1 MKKILVLALFFLAG
15 YGLAQSQG
23 REKLR
28 EEIKKQQIEFVSSKL
43 ALSADEE
50 SKFTPLY
57 SKYLDEFEELRIK
70 QKTEKLEKVDLTF
83 MSDAE
88 CEKLMQEMIQYREA
102 EIALIKKY
110 NEEFKKI
117 LPVKKVAMI
126 YKAEHEF
133 KKQVIKKFKSKR
145 SK

>member
-1 MKKILVLALFFLAG
+1 MKKTIIMALFFLAG
-15 YGLAQSQG
+15 YGFAQSQG

-43 ALSADEE
+43 ALSNEE
-50 SKFTPLY
+50 EAKFTPLY
-57 SKYLDEFEELRIK
+57 SKYLDEFEELRLK
-70 QKTEKLEKVDLTF
+70 QKNEKLEKVDLTF

-145 SK
+145 AK

>member
-1 MKKILVLALFFLAG
+1 MALFFLAG

>member
-1 MKKILVLALFFLAG
+1 MKKTIIMALFFLAG
-15 YGLAQSQG
+15 YGFAQSQG

-43 ALSADEE
+43 ALSTEE
-50 SKFTPLY
+50 EAKFTPLY
-57 SKYLDEFEELRIK
+57 SKYLDEFEELRLK
-70 QKTEKLEKVDLTF
+70 QKNEKLEKVDLTF

-145 SK
+145 AK